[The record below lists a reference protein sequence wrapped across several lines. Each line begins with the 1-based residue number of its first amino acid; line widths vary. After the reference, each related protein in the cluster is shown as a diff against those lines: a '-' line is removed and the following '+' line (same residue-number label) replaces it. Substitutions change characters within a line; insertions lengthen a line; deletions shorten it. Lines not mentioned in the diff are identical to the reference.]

1 MKKILDIIFAA
12 RPMLLLPAWS
22 IYLISY
28 RVIFNEYY
36 FSIRAMMVLASLTL
50 MTAGFYYI
58 NQIFDYNTDMINQKV
73 GFLQRG
79 LIHQREMLAAY
90 LSVTLLSWVLIATQ
104 SFALTVIIL
113 ASSLLGF
120 FYSVPPIK
128 LKDRPLGGLLAN
140 GLGFGLLIPLVVIF
154 QMPSLS
160 WPRLFLALY
169 FFFAVSAGYLLTI
182 IPDREGDAA
191 AGKNTLGANY
201 SNRAL
206 ILQGLIFVLMS
217 LVNSI
222 ILKNNYL
229 IAISSMSILIFGTAI
244 ILPRQRVILFACKFP
259 ILLMTLLAGYYY
271 PVYLVFVVA
280 IIILTRL
287 YYHWRFGII
296 YPRLA

>member
-1 MKKILDIIFAA
+1 VKKVLDIIFAA

-28 RVIFNEYY
+28 HVIFNEYY
-36 FSIRAMMVLASLTL
+36 FSTRAMMVLASLTL

-58 NQIFDYNTDMINQKV
+58 NQIFDYKTDMINQKV

-113 ASSLLGF
+113 TSSLLGF

-140 GLGFGLLIPLVVIF
+140 GLGFGLLIPLLVIF
-154 QMPSLS
+154 QMQSLS

-206 ILQGLIFVLMS
+206 ILQGLIFLLMS

-229 IAISSMSILIFGTAI
+229 IAISSISLLIFAVALAVPGNK
-244 ILPRQRVILFACKFP
+244 VILFACKFP
-259 ILLMTLLAGYYY
+259 ILLMAFLAGYYY
-271 PVYLVFVVA
+271 PVYFVFVVA